1 MVWKSR
7 SIVDEHSIAVEE
19 VANQHTPARR
29 YKHGRLL
36 RRENMRPGEI

>member
-19 VANQHTPARR
+19 VANQHVPTRR
-29 YKHGRLL
+29 DKYGRLL
-36 RRENMRPGEI
+36 RREYMHPGEI